1 MEANPLTSYISWLE
15 CQDLDWADSIAMLFF
30 RQTEMLNKSHTLLDT
45 SKAEYQM
52 MIENEIKKFDDPDY
66 VPGPGSYFYEHD
78 DFEDGE
84 EAMRLINYLKKF
96 IELEDDKITQA
107 ITNSLYIIT
116 ELTLMDH
123 KTGGAKDIRDYY
135 KEAGIASLLQG
146 DKEKADRYEKEL
158 HEANVRIDIKDKAR
172 ASWDKLKYSA
182 FSLTNIYTYTAHRYE
197 E

>member
-1 MEANPLTSYISWLE
+1 
-15 CQDLDWADSIAMLFF
+15 
-30 RQTEMLNKSHTLLDT
+30 
-45 SKAEYQM
+45 
-52 MIENEIKKFDDPDY
+52 
-66 VPGPGSYFYEHD
+66 
-78 DFEDGE
+78 
-84 EAMRLINYLKKF
+84 
-96 IELEDDKITQA
+96 
-107 ITNSLYIIT
+107 
-116 ELTLMDH
+116 MDH